1 MGRHSSRCGAIL
13 MIRLYLDTCCYSRP
27 SDDQTQLRVRRESEA
42 ILDILESA
50 ARGDLTIIGSD
61 AVQDE
66 LNAIRDPDRRLGAIG
81 LAAFSAEH
89 VYLDEELRRRG
100 ETLERIGLRGYDSV
114 HVACAEA
121 AGADVLLTTD
131 DAMIRRARR
140 LQQQL
145 AVRVANPVSWLEE
158 IE

>member
-1 MGRHSSRCGAIL
+1 MGRHSCRCGAIL
-13 MIRLYLDTCCYSRP
+13 MIRIYLDTCCYSRP

-50 ARGDLTIIGSD
+50 ARGDLSIIGSD

-66 LNAIRDPDRRLGAIG
+66 LAAIRDPDRQLGAKG
-81 LAAFSAEH
+81 LAAFSSEH

-100 ETLERIGLRGYDSV
+100 GTLERIGLRGYDSV

-140 LQQQL
+140 LQNQL